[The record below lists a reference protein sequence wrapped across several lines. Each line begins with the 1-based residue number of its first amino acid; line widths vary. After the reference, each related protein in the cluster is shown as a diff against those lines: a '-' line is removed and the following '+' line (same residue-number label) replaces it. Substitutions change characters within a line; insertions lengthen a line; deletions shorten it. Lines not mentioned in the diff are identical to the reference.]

1 MCPSRQVKGPDH
13 GLCEVIFYEAPRR
26 VLCCRAL
33 PRGSASSRNA
43 ASSAPMSAFT
53 EHVLIDEGTVA
64 EVDVIFLHERR
75 ADAPDHA
82 AECPVRLVNSTTVL
96 AAARPFEPDDR
107 EYDSC
112 SHGDP
117 RHPEMVRQRRN
128 VIDVCAEEKSQ
139 QAPDQHPERAA

>member
-1 MCPSRQVKGPDH
+1 
-13 GLCEVIFYEAPRR
+13 
-26 VLCCRAL
+26 
-33 PRGSASSRNA
+33 
-43 ASSAPMSAFT
+43 
-53 EHVLIDEGTVA
+53 
-64 EVDVIFLHERR
+64 
-75 ADAPDHA
+75 
-82 AECPVRLVNSTTVL
+82 CPVRLVNSTTVL

-139 QAPDQHPERAA
+139 QAPDQHPERAASRVEQQKSSPLHGERASHHAVELAQDGEKAGKADGEGAIAREHLFDLAQAIGLEANPSTEAQHYGAAERPAEHIADIVADD

>member
-1 MCPSRQVKGPDH
+1 MAVPV
-13 GLCEVIFYEAPRR
+13 APVVPRAFVPMPQIMPPNAQRR
-26 VLCCRAL
+26 F
-33 PRGSASSRNA
+33 P
-43 ASSAPMSAFT
+43 
-53 EHVLIDEGTVA
+53 
-64 EVDVIFLHERR
+64 
-75 ADAPDHA
+75 
-82 AECPVRLVNSTTVL
+82 LVNSTTVL